1 MRALKAPGKEPRG
14 GGCHPTSH
22 SKGFPAFFSFARDSI
37 TVARFSFLHVLRY
50 NIVKVTVEVHIGQ
63 VPVHLGWKRL
73 VYLSY
78 SEHHRN
84 SHLVCEGQTPT
95 GGPSPGTIE
104 GTEAQGTS
112 IT

>member
-1 MRALKAPGKEPRG
+1 MAAVTPR
-14 GGCHPTSH
+14 HT
-22 SKGFPAFFSFARDSI
+22 ARDSRHSSVLLGI
-37 TVARFSFLHVLRY
+37 PSRFARFSFFHVLRY
-50 NIVKVTVEVHIGQ
+50 IIVKVTVEVHIGQ